1 MTTPMITGRS
11 CWLMEYTAVYPRPG
25 IEKTTS
31 VMTAPP
37 SRMPTSRPNWVTIGV
52 SAARSEWRKMTRRS
66 DSPLARAVRM

>member
-1 MTTPMITGRS
+1 M
-11 CWLMEYTAVYPRPG
+11 
-25 IEKTTS
+25 EKTTS

-52 SAARSEWRKMTRRS
+52 SAARSECRKMTRRS